1 MRSPEPGQTARVT
14 AELLT
19 VGHGVLAAD
28 ELADLLR
35 GAGVD
40 ELVDVRSYPGSRR
53 HPQFGRE
60 EMGAWL
66 PDAGVAYR
74 WEPRLGGRRRAQAD
88 SPNVA
93 LRNEQFRG
101 YADHMAGDEFR
112 AGLDEVLAS
121 AAAHRT
127 AVMCA
132 ESLWWRCHRRLL
144 ADAAVLVRGASVR
157 HLMHSG
163 QLVDHRLTDGA
174 RRAGDRVVYDVGAD
188 VRLPL

>member
-1 MRSPEPGQTARVT
+1 VT

-19 VGHGVLAAD
+19 VGHGVLAAG

-35 GAGVD
+35 GAGID
-40 ELVDVRSYPGSRR
+40 QLVDVRSYPGSRR

-60 EMGAWL
+60 EMAAWL
-66 PDAGVAYR
+66 PEAGVTYR
-74 WEPRLGGRRRAQAD
+74 WEPPLGGRRRVRAD
-88 SPNVA
+88 SANVA

-112 AGLDEVLAS
+112 AGLDEVLGL

-127 AVMCA
+127 TVMCA

-144 ADAAVLVRGASVR
+144 ADAAVLLRGASVR
-157 HLMHSG
+157 HLLHDG
-163 QLVDHRLTDGA
+163 RLVDHQLTDGV
-174 RRAGDRVVYDVGAD
+174 RRAGDRLVYDVGAD

>member
-1 MRSPEPGQTARVT
+1 VT

-19 VGHGVLAAD
+19 VGHGVLAAG

-40 ELVDVRSYPGSRR
+40 HLVDVRSYPGSRR

-60 EMGAWL
+60 EMATWL

-74 WEPRLGGRRRAQAD
+74 WEPRLGGRRPVWAD
-88 SPNVA
+88 SEHVA

-101 YADHMAGDEFR
+101 YADHMAGDEFG
-112 AGLDEVLAS
+112 AGLDEVLAL

-144 ADAAVLVRGASVR
+144 ADAAVLLRGASVL
-157 HLMHSG
+157 HLMHDG
-163 QLVDHRLTDGA
+163 RAVDHQLTDGA